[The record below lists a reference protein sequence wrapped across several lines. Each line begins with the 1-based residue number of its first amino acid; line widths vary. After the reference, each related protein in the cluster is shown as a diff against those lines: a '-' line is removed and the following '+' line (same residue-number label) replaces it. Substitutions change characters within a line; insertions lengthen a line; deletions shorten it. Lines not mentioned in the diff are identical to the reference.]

1 MTFSSSHR
9 GPVLLPTPLL
19 VAVDALG
26 SQFDVELSTAELQVT
41 LPALPSEDPEEFYD
55 LVCPIQGADE
65 MVALMASLNGDRG
78 GWGGVAYAEKPGSP
92 RILAS
97 KVRAVALEAVLADV
111 DLDVPMAA
119 MVLGEIFDAWWSD
132 VLTWLELWTP
142 QHLIPD
148 ANAPLRSRG
157 HVYDMRS
164 QPAELTGWSHGG
176 EIRAY
181 RSEQAVTQAMFSSAF
196 SGQRWVRDRHF
207 NGCCCAEPNA
217 SETTG
222 KRC

>member
-19 VAVDALG
+19 
-26 SQFDVELSTAELQVT
+26 
-41 LPALPSEDPEEFYD
+41 
-55 LVCPIQGADE
+55 
-65 MVALMASLNGDRG
+65 VALMASLNGDRG